1 MHQQMKNTLQFTW
14 LTLICLGFLS
24 CGRIQNSSSS
34 DKFTY
39 SPGQMAG
46 SAEFLAA
53 AAIIG
58 SKCSE
63 CHGTYTTY
71 TEADYIA
78 AGLVVA
84 KDLASSS
91 IYFRNQSATV
101 GAGPHDMPKQGRT
114 PMTAV
119 ELQTLADWINSIN

>member
-1 MHQQMKNTLQFTW
+1 MNQHMKKTLQLTW
-14 LTLICLGFLS
+14 LTFICLGFLG

-39 SPGQMAG
+39 SPGQITG

-71 TEADYIA
+71 TEADYIT

-84 KDLASSS
+84 KDIASSS

-114 PMTAV
+114 PMTAA